1 MRQIA
6 YIRLSRSHNA
16 SPTPKDCSMTT
27 PPTQVAK
34 PRFWGRWAT
43 TPLYWR
49 ILLGM
54 LIGIAAGL
62 LLGDWADWLRIPSGI
77 ILQLLSALAPPLILI
92 AVIHVLMTSDIPRS
106 SVARLAGLLLLNTTV
121 AIFIGLTVANL
132 MQPGKWSPSAPEP
145 CR

>member
-1 MRQIA
+1 
-6 YIRLSRSHNA
+6 
-16 SPTPKDCSMTT
+16 
-27 PPTQVAK
+27 
-34 PRFWGRWAT
+34 
-43 TPLYWR
+43 
-49 ILLGM
+49 M
-54 LIGIAAGL
+54 LIGSAAGL